1 VRGRASLEGLVEV
14 LRAKEAF
21 AVQLEGGDAGLG
33 EAAAKLRRQAR
44 RTGPG
49 ERREKRASA
58 RGKGDG
64 LRREAGVRF
73 RWWGSI
79 RDVRARSPEFGMR
92 TMWIPVSPFGK
103 YSPLGEPCPSSYNLG
118 AAAAVGA
125 AKDGERCSEPAEV
138 RAGHGFGVQTIVRSA
153 ASLPALDAL
162 KASWKAGAMCIR
174 LRRLRR

>member
-14 LRAKEAF
+14 LRAKEAL

-44 RTGPG
+44 RAGPR
-49 ERREKRASA
+49 ERREKGERTG
-58 RGKGDG
+58 RGDG

-79 RDVRARSPEFGMR
+79 GDVRARSPEFGMR

-103 YSPLGEPCPSSYNLG
+103 YSPFGEPCPSSYNLG

-174 LRRLRR
+174 LLRLRR